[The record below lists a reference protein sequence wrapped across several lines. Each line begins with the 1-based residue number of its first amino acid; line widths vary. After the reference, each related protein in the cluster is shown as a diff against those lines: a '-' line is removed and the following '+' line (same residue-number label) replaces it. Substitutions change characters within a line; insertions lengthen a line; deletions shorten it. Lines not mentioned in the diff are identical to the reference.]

1 MSARQERWTAA
12 GLWVLAFAVLL
23 VAERPVGFVRDESV
37 YFAAGESYAAW
48 FRLLARAPGL
58 ALQDA
63 SIVRFFDVNH
73 EHPVL
78 LKILFGLSHL
88 LFHEELGLVRSA
100 TAFRLPAFA
109 FSALVPALSYRMGA
123 ALYGRTA
130 GLFAAL
136 SFLLVPRHLFN
147 AVLACFDMPVAAM
160 WLLVVYAFWRALDDG
175 RWAWGCG
182 VAFGLALGTK
192 HNALFLPLV
201 LLPFAF
207 ARAWTQSARAPAAR
221 RTVALLAG
229 LLAAAALLL
238 GVMLLSLGPE
248 GFVRRIELLSP
259 HTFLF
264 VALAVG
270 ATACVRALGREAPG
284 AARAL
289 APLVAMGVLG
299 PVLFYLHWPY
309 LWHHPVSRTAWY
321 LEFHAQHVHYA
332 WFYLGQLLVA
342 PPFPLAY
349 VAVKTALTVPL
360 SLFAPMVTGLLAL
373 GGRTALSLLRR
384 TRGQV
389 RAPSLAELLVGANAL
404 ASILIISHP
413 QVPHFGGVKHWLP
426 SMPFLAMLSGAAVAR
441 GCEALVQWLA
451 GRGRGL
457 PRAAVAAPVFALLF
471 LPALLGLL
479 RVHPYGTA
487 FYGELAGGL
496 PGAASLGMQRQFW
509 SSHVTGVLPWINEH
523 APQGARVYLHEVNGY
538 SFRDYQR
545 NGMLRADLRP
555 AGGPADADLAAMQY
569 HQEFREHEV
578 EAWQAFGTQVPVTGL
593 YLDETPQV
601 VVYRRHPAR

>member
-1 MSARQERWTAA
+1 VSARQERWTAA
-12 GLWVLAFAVLL
+12 GLWALGFLALL
-23 VAERPVGFVRDESV
+23 VAERSVGFVRDESV

-48 FRLLARAPGL
+48 FRLLVRAPAL

-63 SIVRFFDVNH
+63 AIVRYFDFNH

-78 LKILFGLSHL
+78 LKVLFGLSHL

-100 TAFRLPAFA
+100 TAFRLPALA
-109 FSALVPALSYRMGA
+109 FSALVPALTYRMGA

-192 HNALFLPLV
+192 HNALFLPAV

-207 ARAWTQSARAPAAR
+207 ARAWTQSAQSPAAR
-221 RTVALLAG
+221 RTVALCAG
-229 LLAAAALLL
+229 LLAGAALLV
-238 GVMLLSLGPE
+238 GVMLLSLGRE
-248 GFVRRIELLSP
+248 GFLRRMEPLSP

-264 VALAVG
+264 VLLAVG
-270 ATACVRALGREAPG
+270 GLACVRALSREAPG

-321 LEFHAQHVHYA
+321 LDFHAQHVHYA

-349 VAVKTALTVPL
+349 VVVKTALTVPL

-373 GGRTALSLLRR
+373 AGRTVLPGLRR
-384 TRGQV
+384 
-389 RAPSLAELLVGANAL
+389 PSLAELLVGANAL
-404 ASILIISHP
+404 ASILVISHP

-426 SMPFLAMLSGAAVAR
+426 SMPFLAMLAGAAVAR
-441 GCEALVQWLA
+441 GCEALGQRLST
-451 GRGRGL
+451 RGWAL
-457 PRAAVAAPVFALLF
+457 PRLALSAPVFALLL
-471 LPALLGLL
+471 LPALLGLV

-509 SSHVTGVLPWINEH
+509 SSHVTGVLPWLNAN
-523 APQGARVYLHEVNGY
+523 APRGARVYLHEVNGY

-555 AGGPADADLAAMQY
+555 AGGPQDADFAAMQY

-578 EAWQAFGTQVPVTGL
+578 EVWEAFGTQVPATGL